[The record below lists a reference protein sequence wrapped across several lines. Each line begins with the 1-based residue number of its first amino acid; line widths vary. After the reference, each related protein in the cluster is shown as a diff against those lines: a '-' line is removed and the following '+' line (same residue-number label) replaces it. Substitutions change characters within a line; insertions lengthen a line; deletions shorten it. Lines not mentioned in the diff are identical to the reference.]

1 MNRSILNGKNCTN
14 RLFNWIPAYA
24 GMTILVILAGVYA
37 RRGAGMTVWYKYL
50 LKGK

>member
-1 MNRSILNGKNCTN
+1 MTILVILAGVYA
-14 RLFNWIPAYA
+14 RRGA